1 MENGYQMSPLLDECT
16 VFEKSVKT
24 STPGHVL
31 LTSDVINP

>member
-1 MENGYQMSPLLDECT
+1 MENSYQMSLLLDECT

-31 LTSDVINP
+31 LTSGVIKP